1 MKLPKVLTKDV
12 HEDSKTLILEAI
24 EDGESEFDFSEV
36 EKVDSTAVSILL
48 TIRRSEA
55 SAGRRMTLTN
65 VPKELRQLTELY
77 GLGELVA

>member
-1 MKLPKVLTKDV
+1 MKLPKVLTKDS
-12 HEDSKTLILEAI
+12 HENNKTLILEAI

-36 EKVDSTAVSILL
+36 EKVDSTAVSLLL

-55 SAGRRMTLTN
+55 FTGRCMESTN

-77 GLGELVA
+77 GLDKLAE

>member
-12 HEDSKTLILEAI
+12 HAESKTMILEAV

-36 EKVDSTAVSILL
+36 RKVDSTAVSLLL

-55 SAGRRMTLTN
+55 CAGRRMTLKN
-65 VPKELRQLTELY
+65 VPKELRELTELY
-77 GLGELVA
+77 GLEELVA